1 MQIVYGK
8 ALEREDILK
17 INEISSQCGIL
28 FDTARLLFYKN
39 INSKEKVERFLNSSL
54 KNLHSPFLF
63 NDMQKVVSRIYEA
76 KKFNQNVLIFGDY
89 DADGICATS
98 LLYQALKEYG
108 IIAKFLVPERE
119 EGYGLNL
126 DKILEINEN
135 EGVDLVITVDC
146 GISENNNVESLK
158 EHGIDVIVSDHHE
171 APEIL
176 PNCLIVNPKCP
187 NENYP
192 FNGLCGTGVAYKI
205 ANALLG
211 ENANKYLD
219 LVAVATV
226 ADSMELL
233 DENRDIIKEGLK
245 LFKPN
250 KIRPCFKYLIGEG
263 DKEINV
269 NTLAYQ
275 IAPRVNAGG
284 RMGDATTALKLFT
297 TESEQEIFDI
307 SVKLNTYNMQRQEES
322 QRVYEMAKSIIS
334 QEKISANPIICVKGE
349 GWNHGVIGIVA
360 AKLVEDY
367 NRPVIVFAEHEG
379 NLKGSARSIG
389 EVNIFNLIS
398 LCQDKLLGF
407 GGHSQAAGVSV
418 SKENYDEFYR
428 FIISKMKEIYSDIK
442 FEKTIYCD
450 WHIDEPISLDFAREI
465 TLLEPFGMG
474 NKKPLFTTSCN
485 QLISRPLKEKSPHYT
500 FDTSCI
506 TMLDFNGE
514 GNVETLG
521 LEVDKTI
528 VFEINYSIFH
538 GRESAKGFVKK
549 VFPDYA
555 KYSNLELEIFANELA
570 KLKAQNSNV
579 TYIDFNKNLIKK
591 GFGTIYTASNFEV
604 LKNYENADKLIP
616 SLFNPSHYTGE
627 NQIVVSLRE
636 VPEQYDRI
644 VYLDNPLEFLPND
657 NLESLCVKD
666 LEIYHTLLTD
676 RTEFAKVYSL
686 LSNCIGVKFINA
698 VNFYKNNQFSVD
710 AKTFIFATE
719 VFFELGFFSIHN
731 GLLIKNSSQ
740 KNELTNSKIYSKI
753 LKINSRRVRDV

>member
-1 MQIVYGK
+1 MKIIYGK
-8 ALEREDILK
+8 PLGKEEVIQ
-17 INEISSQCGIL
+17 INNISNTCGIL

-39 INSKEKVERFLNSSL
+39 IDTVEKVNRFLHHDVT
-54 KNLHSPFLF
+54 NLHSPFLF
-63 NDMQKVVSRIYEA
+63 KDMQKVVERIEEA
-76 KKFNQNVLIFGDY
+76 KIYSQNVLIFGDY

-98 LLYQALKEYG
+98 LMYHALKEYG
-108 IIAKFLVPERE
+108 ITADFFVPERE

-126 DKILEINEN
+126 EKILGANN
-135 EGVDLVITVDC
+135 QKGVDLVITVDC
-146 GISENNNVESLK
+146 GISEYKNVELLK
-158 EHGIDVIVSDHHE
+158 ENGIDVIVSDHHE

-176 PNCLIVNPKCP
+176 PNCLIINPKCP
-187 NENYP
+187 NEKYP

-205 ANALLG
+205 ASALIG
-211 ENANKYLD
+211 EKSNKYLD

-226 ADSMELL
+226 ADSMDLIG
-233 DENRDIIKEGLK
+233 ENRDIIKEGLK

-250 KIRPCFKYLIGEG
+250 NIRPCFKYLIGEA
-263 DKEINV
+263 DKEVNS

-284 RMGDATTALKLFT
+284 RMGDALTALKLFIS
-297 TESEQEIFDI
+297 ENEQEIFDI
-307 SVKLNTYNMQRQEES
+307 SVKLNTYNIQRQEES
-322 QRVYEMAKSIIS
+322 QRVYEKAKSIIR

-367 NRPVIVFAEHEG
+367 NRPVMVFAEHEG
-379 NLKGSARSIG
+379 NLKGSARSID

-418 SKENYDEFYR
+418 SKEKYDEFYSM
-428 FIISKMKEIYSDIK
+428 IISKMKEIYSEIK

-450 WHIDEPISLDFAREI
+450 WNIDEPISLDFAREI

-474 NKKPLFTTSCN
+474 NKKPLFTTSCS
-485 QLISRPLKEKSPHYT
+485 QLKSRPLKEKSPHYT
-500 FDTSCI
+500 FETPSI

-521 LEVDKTI
+521 LQVDKTI

-549 VFPDYA
+549 VIPDYA
-555 KYSNLELEIFANELA
+555 NYTNLELEIFANELSKIKA
-570 KLKAQNSNV
+570 KSCRVN
-579 TYIDFNKNLIKK
+579 YINFDKNIIKK

-604 LKNYENADKLIP
+604 LKNYENVDNLTP

-636 VPEQYDRI
+636 VPEQYDKI
-644 VYLDNPLEFLPND
+644 VYLDNPLEFLIND
-657 NLESLCVKD
+657 SVESYCVKD
-666 LEIYHTLLTD
+666 LETKHALLTD
-676 RTEFAKVYSL
+676 RNNFAKVYSL
-686 LSNCIGVKFINA
+686 LSNCIGATF
-698 VNFYKNNQFSVD
+698 VNTVEFYKNNSFDVD

-719 VFFELGFFSIHN
+719 TFFELGFFSIHN
-731 GLLIKNSSQ
+731 GILVRNSSQ
-740 KNELTNSKIYSKI
+740 KNELTNSRIYSKI
-753 LKINSRRVRDV
+753 LEKNSRQV

>member
-8 ALEREDILK
+8 ALEREDIIK

-63 NDMQKVVSRIYEA
+63 NDMQKVVSRICEA

-89 DADGICATS
+89 DADGVCATS

-108 IIAKFLVPERE
+108 IIANFLVPERE

-135 EGVDLVITVDC
+135 QGVDLVITVDC
-146 GISENNNVESLK
+146 GISEYNNVESLK
-158 EHGIDVIVSDHHE
+158 EYGIDVIVSDHHE

-176 PNCLIVNPKCP
+176 PKCLIVNPKCP
-187 NENYP
+187 NEQYP

-233 DENRDIIKEGLK
+233 GENRDIIKEGLK

-250 KIRPCFKYLIGEG
+250 KIRPCFKYLVGES
-263 DKEINV
+263 DKEV
-269 NTLAYQ
+269 SANTLAYQ

-284 RMGDATTALKLFT
+284 RMGDASTALKLFT

-322 QRVYEMAKSIIS
+322 QRVYEMAKDIIR
-334 QEKISANPIICVKGE
+334 QGKISANPIICVYGE

-379 NLKGSARSIG
+379 NLKGSARSIDD
-389 EVNIFNLIS
+389 VNIFNLIS

-418 SKENYDEFYR
+418 SKENYDEFYSM
-428 FIISKMKEIYSDIK
+428 IISKMKEIYSDVK

-450 WHIDEPISLDFAREI
+450 WNINEPISLDFAREI

-549 VFPDYA
+549 VIPDYA
-555 KYSNLELEIFANELA
+555 DYSNLELEIFANEIL
-570 KLKAQNSNV
+570 KLKGECSNV
-579 TYIDFNKNLIKK
+579 KCIDFDKALIKK
-591 GFGTIYTASNFEV
+591 GFGTIYTASSFEV
-604 LKNYENADKLIP
+604 IKNYENADRLTP
-616 SLFNPSHYTGE
+616 SLFNPSHFTGE

-636 VPEQYDRI
+636 VPEQYDKI

-657 NLESLCVKD
+657 NLESFCVKD
-666 LEIYHTLLTD
+666 LEMDYNLLTD
-676 RTEFAKVYSL
+676 RNEFAKVYSL
-686 LSNCIGVKFINA
+686 LSNCIGVTFNNA
-698 VNFYKNNQFSVD
+698 VDFYKNNQFNID

-731 GLLIKNSSQ
+731 GLLIRNSSQ

-753 LKINSRRVRDV
+753 LKINSRKVKDV